1 MRTVDVNVG
10 RDFISDRN
18 LIGSFAGAVRDTGD
32 GIDSSLIGIPAE
44 EEYKDFFE
52 YLKLIGM
59 PKDKDLL
66 MLQPVH
72 HYYYEAEE
80 LKNIRSVVN
89 LKLLNHIKQLME
101 FLYTIFHILPAGS
114 YFIGCF
120 FDNKKQNGFNPGSAE
135 NKLQLPGWA
144 YIAEAGKASRSPF
157 LNMIY
162 NMLDFRNKR
171 YLTKRSVTILLEE
184 SYLKVLDMTEL
195 NGLTYFCSQK
205 VQNQNI

>member
-1 MRTVDVNVG
+1 MRTMNVTTG
-10 RDFISDRN
+10 RDFINDQNLMGSYVGTVHEVSD
-18 LIGSFAGAVRDTGD
+18 A
-32 GIDSSLIGIPAE
+32 IDKRFVGMPAE
-44 EEYKDFFE
+44 DEYKDFFE

-59 PKDKDLL
+59 PKDKDLIV
-66 MLQPVH
+66 LQPVH

-101 FLYTIFHILPAGS
+101 FLYTIFHILPPGS

-120 FDNKKQNGFNPGSAE
+120 FDNKKQSSFTSGSPE
-135 NKLQLPGWA
+135 NNLQLPGWA
-144 YIAEAGKASRSPF
+144 YLNEGGKASRSPF

-205 VQNQNI
+205 VQNQST